1 MSSRLK
7 EHNRN
12 PEFPAPDDIFTKQV
26 MLKVSFWSFADR
38 QEEGRIVVHEDVAQD
53 VRTIFDAMLREKFPL
68 ASVIPA
74 SDPRFA
80 WDDGKMMAANN
91 TSAFNYRAIAGTER
105 LSYHAYGR
113 AIDINPALNP
123 YIRDGR
129 VDPPGALYDASK
141 PGTIVE
147 GSFLTKL
154 FDELGWEWGG
164 RWTTP
169 IDYQH
174 FQKP

>member
-12 PEFPAPDDIFTKQV
+12 PESPAPEDIFTKQV
-26 MLKVSFWSFADR
+26 MLKVPFWSFDGR
-38 QEEGRIVVHEDVAQD
+38 QEEGTIVVHEDVVED
-53 VRTIFDAMLREKFPL
+53 VKKVFDAMLHEKFPL

-123 YIRDGR
+123 YFRDGR
-129 VDPPGALYDASK
+129 VDPPGATYDLS
-141 PGTIVE
+141 
-147 GSFLTKL
+147 
-154 FDELGWEWGG
+154 
-164 RWTTP
+164 
-169 IDYQH
+169 
-174 FQKP
+174 